1 MTQLMIITAINAE
14 VATEGRVAA
23 NALANRI
30 ADIIDHMNMLD
41 TKKAQH
47 ITITKGITMIE
58 DSITKE
64 TTTMAKG
71 KFLLQVLKQQEKTTT
86 MRMAKLL
93 HKPSKGGMPTYGSI
107 TCLSDKI

>member
-14 VATEGRVAA
+14 VAIEGRVAA
-23 NALANRI
+23 DTRANRI
-30 ADIIDHMNMLD
+30 TDIIDHMNMID

-47 ITITKGITMIE
+47 ITTTMIE

-64 TTTMAKG
+64 TTTMTKG
-71 KFLLQVLKQQEKTTT
+71 QFLLQVLKQQEKTIT
-86 MRMAKLL
+86 MRMPTLL
-93 HKPSKGGMPTYGSI
+93 HKSSKGGMPIYGSI